1 MDIKL
6 TKQFQKK
13 LELLL
18 ESQDYKIRFEKGNFK
33 SGYCIIRNNKVII
46 INKYFTVEG
55 KINALIEIIESLKIT
70 PDSCSKEHE
79 STLNKILKSWELL
92 F

>member
-55 KINALIEIIESLKIT
+55 KINTLIEIIESLKIT
-70 PDSCSKEHE
+70 PDSCSKEHV
-79 STLNKILKSWELL
+79 STLNKILKN
-92 F
+92 

>member
-1 MDIKL
+1 MSIKL

-33 SGYCIIRNNKVII
+33 SGYCIIKNKKVAI
-46 INKYFTVEG
+46 INKYFTIEG
-55 KINALIEIIESLKIT
+55 KINALIEIINSINISEEK
-70 PDSCSKEHE
+70 CSVNNLN
-79 STLNKILKSWELL
+79 TLNQIKKIES
-92 F
+92 

>member
-13 LELLL
+13 IESLL

-33 SGYCIIRNNKVII
+33 SGYCIIREKKVII
-46 INKYFTVEG
+46 INKYFTTEG
-55 KINALIEIIESLKIT
+55 KISALIEII
-70 PDSCSKEHE
+70 DSINISPEKCSEQNLN
-79 STLNKILKSWELL
+79 TLNKILKIES
-92 F
+92 